1 MRYYP
6 AGLSRACPEDERGW
20 HQGAAMAC
28 APQGRQGMLL
38 ANQRTHE
45 KVVAMRSRPWAPH
58 PPSTR
63 MPPAAA
69 RSGLAVSKAHHRHGP

>member
-28 APQGRQGMLL
+28 VPQGRQGMLPL
-38 ANQRTHE
+38 ISATHE
-45 KVVAMRSRPWAPH
+45 KVVAMRSRPRAPH

-63 MPPAAA
+63 MPRQLPALSSLPA
-69 RSGLAVSKAHHRHGP
+69 RHHRHGP